1 MTITIREQVLAALRN
16 NPGLNNAKLAGL
28 IGMDTKKISGTV
40 STLLADGLISCE
52 GKYGQRLYSLTS
64 YGMRFAPD
72 TIPGMKQGKSKLIQR
87 TDTNVICQECRN
99 SAVMKRI
106 LSVYGRSRNV

>member
-1 MTITIREQVLAALRN
+1 MTVTIREQVLAALRN
-16 NPGLNNAKLAGL
+16 NPGLNNVMLANM
-28 IGMDTKKISGTV
+28 IGMTTQKISGTI
-40 STLLADGLISCE
+40 STLLADGLISCG

-99 SAVMKRI
+99 RAAMKRI
-106 LSVYGRSRNV
+106 LSVYGVRA

>member
-16 NPGLNNAKLAGL
+16 NPGLNSARIATM
-28 IGMDTKKISGTV
+28 IGMTTKKMSGTV
-40 STLLADGLISCE
+40 SSLLADGLISCE
-52 GKYGQRLYSLTS
+52 GKYDQRLYSLTS

-72 TIPGMKQGKSKLIQR
+72 TIPGIKQGKSKLIQR

-99 SAVMKRI
+99 SPAMKRI
-106 LSVYGRSRNV
+106 LSVYGVRA

>member
-40 STLLADGLISCE
+40 STLLAEGLISCE

-64 YGMRFAPD
+64 YGMRYAAD
-72 TIPGMKQGKSKLIQR
+72 TVPGRKIGTTKLIQR
-87 TDTNVICQECRN
+87 TDTNVICQECRK
-99 SAVMKRI
+99 SPAMKRV
-106 LSVYGRSRNV
+106 LMVWGRAGV

>member
-40 STLLADGLISCE
+40 STLLAEGLISCE

-64 YGMRFAPD
+64 YGMRYAAD
-72 TIPGMKQGKSKLIQR
+72 TVPGWKIGTTKLIQR

-106 LSVYGRSRNV
+106 LSVYGMRA

>member
-1 MTITIREQVLAALRN
+1 MTITIRGQVLAALRN
-16 NPGLNNAKLAGL
+16 NPGLNSARIASM
-28 IGMDTKKISGTV
+28 IGMTTKKISGTV

-72 TIPGMKQGKSKLIQR
+72 TIPGMKHGNSKLIQR

-99 SAVMKRI
+99 SAAMRRI
-106 LSVYGRSRNV
+106 LSVYGVRA

>member
-1 MTITIREQVLAALRN
+1 MAITIREQLLAALRN
-16 NPGLNNAKLAGL
+16 NPGLNSALLASMV
-28 IGMDTKKISGTV
+28 GMTSKKISGTV
-40 STLLADGLISCE
+40 STLLAEGLISCE

-64 YGMRFAPD
+64 YGMRYAAD
-72 TIPGMKQGKSKLIQR
+72 TVPGRKIGTTKLIQR

-106 LSVYGRSRNV
+106 LSVYGVRA

>member
-16 NPGLNNAKLAGL
+16 NPCLNSARIASM
-28 IGMDTKKISGTV
+28 IGMTTKKISGTV
-40 STLLADGLISCE
+40 STLLAEGLISCE

-64 YGMRFAPD
+64 YGMKYAPE
-72 TIPGMKQGKSKLIQR
+72 TIPAMPKGNSKLVQR
-87 TDTNVICQECRN
+87 TEANVICQECRN

-106 LSVYGRSRNV
+106 LSVYEVRA

>member
-1 MTITIREQVLAALRN
+1 MTITIRGQILAALRN
-16 NPGLNNAKLAGL
+16 NPGLNSARIASM
-28 IGMDTKKISGTV
+28 IGMTTKKISGTV

-64 YGMRFAPD
+64 YGMRYAAD
-72 TIPGMKQGKSKLIQR
+72 TVPGRKIGTTKLIQR

-106 LSVYGRSRNV
+106 LSVYGVRA

>member
-1 MTITIREQVLAALRN
+1 MTITIRGQILAALRN
-16 NPGLNNAKLAGL
+16 NPGLNSARIATM
-28 IGMDTKKISGTV
+28 IGMTTKKISGPL
-40 STLLADGLISCE
+40 STLFADGLIEFE
-52 GKYGQRLYSLTS
+52 GKHGQRLYRLTS

-99 SAVMKRI
+99 SAAMKRV
-106 LSVYGRSRNV
+106 LMVWWRVGV

>member
-1 MTITIREQVLAALRN
+1 MTITISEQVLAALRN
-16 NPGLNNAKLAGL
+16 NPGLSNAKLAGL

-40 STLLADGLISCE
+40 STLLSDGLISCE

-72 TIPGMKQGKSKLIQR
+72 MIPGMKQGKSKLIQR

-99 SAVMKRI
+99 SATMKRI
-106 LSVYGRSRNV
+106 LSVYGVRA

>member
-1 MTITIREQVLAALRN
+1 MTITIRGQILAALRN
-16 NPGLNNAKLAGL
+16 NPGLNNAKLAAL

-72 TIPGMKQGKSKLIQR
+72 TIPGMKHGKSKLIQR

-99 SAVMKRI
+99 SAAMKRV
-106 LSVYGRSRNV
+106 LMVWGRVGV

>member
-1 MTITIREQVLAALRN
+1 MTITIRGQILAALRN
-16 NPGLNNAKLAGL
+16 NPGLNSARIASM
-28 IGMDTKKISGTV
+28 IGMTTKKISGTV

-72 TIPGMKQGKSKLIQR
+72 TIPGMKHGKSKLIQR

-106 LSVYGRSRNV
+106 LMVWVRVGV